1 MFILAK
7 LLSNNSDPR
16 KNHLRFIYLSAS
28 LGGIMCGGGFSYYFA
43 EKLTKLKLSLWDK
56 NWDNK
61 QFLNEEEEI
70 NDDNKVIFN

>member
-1 MFILAK
+1 
-7 LLSNNSDPR
+7 
-16 KNHLRFIYLSAS
+16 
-28 LGGIMCGGGFSYYFA
+28 MCGGGFSYYFA